1 MASAD
6 DGKLSWGVLGRAVG
20 PRARL
25 LRNVLTTRNLAAL
38 APFGLPTGSLSI
50 MALIS
55 ANEGCSQ
62 TMLARQ
68 TGMNKSALV
77 GVLDELERRG
87 IAKRTVAAEDR
98 RRNVLSL
105 TPEGA
110 RLMDE
115 MQRAANAEEEPI
127 RKALSDEELT
137 QLISLMERAYD
148 ALGEGD

>member
-1 MASAD
+1 MASHD
-6 DGKLSWGVLGRAVG
+6 EVKLDWGVLDRAVG

-25 LRNVLTTRNLAAL
+25 LRNVLTARNLTAL

-50 MALIS
+50 MALIA

-98 RRNVLSL
+98 RRNVLTL
-105 TPEGA
+105 TEAGA
-110 RLMDE
+110 ALMDK
-115 MQRAANAEEEPI
+115 MQRAANAQEQPI
-127 RKALSDEELT
+127 RDALSEDELT
-137 QLISLMERAYD
+137 QLLLLLERALD
-148 ALGEGD
+148 AVAEGD